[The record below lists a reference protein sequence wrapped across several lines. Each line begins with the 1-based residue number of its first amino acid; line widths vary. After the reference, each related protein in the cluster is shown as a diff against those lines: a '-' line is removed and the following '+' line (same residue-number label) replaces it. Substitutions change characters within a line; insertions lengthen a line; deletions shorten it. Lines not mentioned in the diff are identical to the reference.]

1 MTILKKIL
9 SHALIVLGGMFL
21 VFSIINF
28 LNDAMNFLNNEIS
41 LVLLLI
47 WAVLSMVTG
56 GVFVAD
62 MLKKEA
68 DTAKKAKPRS
78 TREHRAARRSSSYE
92 SDLEEE
98 LDGLINVETRHT
110 GSVKR
115 SAPAASKKNTLNS
128 DYDFDLLSSLS
139 DDEKAD
145 DFEPAQPTKHFTA
158 ESKKSSAEK
167 PTGAARYKRNRM

>member
-1 MTILKKIL
+1 MDMSLLKKIL
-9 SHALIVLGGMFL
+9 CHALIILGGMFL

-28 LNDAMNFLNNEIS
+28 VNDAMNFINNEIS

-47 WAVLSMVTG
+47 WAVLSMVAG

-68 DTAKKAKPRS
+68 APGRS
-78 TREHRAARRSSSYE
+78 NQPSRKQSRLGSYE

-110 GSVKR
+110 GSVKS

-167 PTGAARYKRNRM
+167 PTGAARYKRNRT

>member
-1 MTILKKIL
+1 MSLLKKIL
-9 SHALIVLGGMFL
+9 CHALIILGGMFL

-28 LNDAMNFLNNEIS
+28 VNDAMNFINNEIS

-47 WAVLSMVTG
+47 WAVLSMVAG

-68 DTAKKAKPRS
+68 APAGRS
-78 TREHRAARRSSSYE
+78 NQPSRKQSRSSSYE

-145 DFEPAQPTKHFTA
+145 DFEPTQPTKHFTA

-167 PTGAARYKRNRM
+167 PTGAARYKRNRT

>member
-78 TREHRAARRSSSYE
+78 TREHRAARRSSCDEY
-92 SDLEEE
+92 DFDTE
-98 LDGLINVETRHT
+98 LDSLINVETRHE
-110 GSVKR
+110 KR
-115 SAPAASKKNTLNS
+115 SEKNS
-128 DYDFDLLSSLS
+128 DELDLFSAS
-139 DDEKAD
+139 DRSEQKSPVKPSPEKL
-145 DFEPAQPTKHFTA
+145 
-158 ESKKSSAEK
+158 
-167 PTGAARYKRNRM
+167 TGAARYKKNKM